1 MTTRFFNILRW
12 KQDPGAEDILARSV
26 LSQLQSWKKAN
37 RKMGWGITSEE
48 FDEIRS
54 ISGVKGKSC
63 DRGFGCFA
71 LSYGFGDD
79 GHGNSDSV
87 LSGKMAWEY
96 ACRNRWRKTWQCRYI
111 DFDKPDHVRLRPG
124 APTRPR
130 GFYFTLVGSADQY
143 RNMTV
148 SRARKTFQG
157 ETGLGPEG
165 VQLLAITHTHLQDM
179 MNERKI
185 AFMVLAD
192 YDVAPY
198 GFNDFFDAVQVF
210 CSLEILGLG
219 IGNVDRRYPLFGIPQ
234 MRLFPKTRVNRVAL
248 FPPLTMQP
256 D

>member
-1 MTTRFFNILRW
+1 
-12 KQDPGAEDILARSV
+12 
-26 LSQLQSWKKAN
+26 
-37 RKMGWGITSEE
+37 
-48 FDEIRS
+48 
-54 ISGVKGKSC
+54 
-63 DRGFGCFA
+63 
-71 LSYGFGDD
+71 
-79 GHGNSDSV
+79 
-87 LSGKMAWEY
+87 
-96 ACRNRWRKTWQCRYI
+96 
-111 DFDKPDHVRLRPG
+111 
-124 APTRPR
+124 
-130 GFYFTLVGSADQY
+130 
-143 RNMTV
+143 V

-234 MRLFPKTRVNRVAL
+234 MRLFPKTRVNRAAL
-248 FPPLTMQP
+248 FPPLTMQRIESATILEYTP
-256 D
+256 CQRTSIISTHTIQRCPECSSLSLGRIKPCTWRALPMKQSLFFLHLLDLIDHFRNCLEEIGHESVVSKLEYGSVLIPVDGHDHLG